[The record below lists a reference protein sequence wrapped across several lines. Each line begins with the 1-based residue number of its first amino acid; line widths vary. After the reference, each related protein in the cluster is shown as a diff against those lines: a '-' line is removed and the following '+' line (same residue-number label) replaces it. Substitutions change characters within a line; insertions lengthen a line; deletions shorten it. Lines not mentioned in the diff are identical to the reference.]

1 MNLQSIVQQR
11 GNVQFPAFL
20 AERVYMREFRK
31 GSLPTDLGRWQP
43 TVDAMLE
50 GVDTDGPIYLMI
62 DQSVVQAGA
71 CQRRPGVH
79 IDGYWVPD
87 LQAHGGGGSHTGN
100 APGRW
105 DSTPAWVHCSFD
117 QPEALILASSITA
130 SRAFS
135 GKFTGQPG
143 HGGDFSHVDLT
154 GLEEHILQAGQV
166 YAGNVTMLHESLP
179 VAVNCQRTLVRLSVP
194 GWELNV

>member
-31 GSLPTDLGRWQP
+31 GSLPADLGRWQP
-43 TVDAMLE
+43 TIDAMLD
-50 GVDTDGPIYLMI
+50 GIDIDGPIYLMI

-71 CQRRPGVH
+71 AQRRPGVH
-79 IDGYWVPD
+79 IDGYWIPG
-87 LQAHGGGGSHTGN
+87 LQAHGGGGSH
-100 APGRW
+100 AGRW
-105 DSTPAWVHCSFD
+105 DSSPTWKHCSFD

-135 GKFTGQPG
+135 GEYSGQPG
-143 HGGDFSHVDLT
+143 DGGDFSHLDLT
-154 GLEEHILQAGQV
+154 GLEERTLLAGRI

-179 VAVNCQRTLVRLSVP
+179 VVTNCQRTLVRLSVP
-194 GWELNV
+194 GWEVSV

>member
-31 GSLPTDLGRWQP
+31 GSLPADLSRWKP
-43 TVDAMLE
+43 TVDAMLD

-71 CQRRPGVH
+71 AQRRPGVH
-79 IDGYWVPD
+79 IDGYWIPG
-87 LQAHGGGGSHTGN
+87 LQAHGGGGSH
-100 APGRW
+100 AGRW
-105 DSTPAWVHCSFD
+105 DSSPDWAHCSFD
-117 QPEALILASSITA
+117 RPEALILASSVTA

-135 GKFTGQPG
+135 GEFSGEPG
-143 HGGDFSHVDLT
+143 NGGDFSHIDLT
-154 GLEEHILQAGQV
+154 GLGEQTLLANRV

-179 VAVNCQRTLVRLSVP
+179 VVTDCQRTLVRLSVP
-194 GWELNV
+194 GWEVSV